1 MYQFR
6 QVRGAVTSS
15 AGSTSDDAKM
25 AASLRARGMAFFS
38 KVKGKSVKL
47 NCENYFIFFKK
58 INKRVDEVC

>member
-6 QVRGAVTSS
+6 HVRGAVTSS

-25 AASLRARGMAFFS
+25 AANLRARGMAFFS

-47 NCENYFIFFKK
+47 NCENYLIKE
-58 INKRVDEVC
+58 KRVEEVS